1 MRDKWW
7 DGLKRL
13 KWGGEIHAFVTGP
26 DGMGM
31 TDLNSLIDLPEG
43 VTLTSAIDIN
53 NAGQIIATAM
63 IPEPESYALFLTG
76 LVLIGWVAWRRKDSP
91 LPA

>member
-1 MRDKWW
+1 
-7 DGLKRL
+7 
-13 KWGGEIHAFVTGP
+13 
-26 DGMGM
+26 M
-31 TDLNSLIDLPEG
+31 TDLNSLIDLPKG

-53 NAGQIIATAM
+53 NTGQIIATAM
-63 IPEPESYALFLTG
+63 TIPEPENYALFLTG